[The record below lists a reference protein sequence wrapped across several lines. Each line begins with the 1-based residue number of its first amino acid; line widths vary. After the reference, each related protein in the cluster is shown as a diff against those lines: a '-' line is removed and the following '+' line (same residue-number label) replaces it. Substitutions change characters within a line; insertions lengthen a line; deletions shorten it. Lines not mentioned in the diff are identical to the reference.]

1 MIWDTHAHIDDPVY
15 AEDFQE
21 VLARMKSSGISR
33 VTNVGYD
40 LPSSERSVKLA
51 QDYAFIYAAIGIHP
65 HNAEGVTEE
74 TWAKLLL
81 LAKQPKVLAWGE
93 IGLDYYRDLSPRLIQ
108 KKVFIHQIKLAN
120 EVGLP
125 IVIHN
130 RDAHQD
136 VLEIVKAH
144 PPKYGGVFHC
154 YSGSWEMA
162 NVLLKL
168 GFYLSFAGPVT
179 YKNARHTVEVA
190 GHAPMDRILVET
202 DSPYLTPEPR
212 RGKRNEPTY
221 VQEIV
226 KKIAEI
232 KNLPFEDVA
241 FQTMRNAET
250 IFKISQKV

>member
-1 MIWDTHAHIDDPVY
+1 MIWDTHAHLDDPVY
-15 AEDFQE
+15 TEDFAE
-21 VLARMKSSGISR
+21 VAGRIQSAEISR
-33 VTNVGYD
+33 VTNVGCD
-40 LPSSERSVKLA
+40 LPSSERSVQLA
-51 QDYAFIYAAIGIHP
+51 QDYEFIYAAIGIHP
-65 HNAEGVTEE
+65 HSAEGATDE

-93 IGLDYYRDLSPRLIQ
+93 IGLDYYRDLSPRPIQ
-108 KKVFIHQIKLAN
+108 EEVFIQQIKLAN

-144 PPKYGGVFHC
+144 PPKFGGVFHC

-162 NVLLKL
+162 KVLLNL

-190 GHAPMDRILVET
+190 GYAPLDRLLVET

-221 VQEIV
+221 VREVV
-226 KKIAEI
+226 KKLAEI

-241 FQTMRNAET
+241 AQTMRNAET
-250 IFKISQKV
+250 VFNIK

>member
-1 MIWDTHAHIDDPVY
+1 MIWDTHAHLDDPGY
-15 AEDFQE
+15 TEDFQE
-21 VLARMKSSGISR
+21 VATRMKSSGISR

-40 LPSSERSVKLA
+40 LPSSVRSVKLA
-51 QDYAFIYAAIGIHP
+51 QDFEFIYAAIGIPP
-65 HNAEGVTEE
+65 HNAEGVTDE
-74 TWAKLLL
+74 TWVKLLR
-81 LAKQPKVLAWGE
+81 LAKQPKVIAWGE
-93 IGLDYYRDLSPRLIQ
+93 IGLDYYRDLSPRPIQ
-108 KKVFIHQIKLAN
+108 KEIFIRQIKLAN

-130 RDAHQD
+130 RDAHHD

-144 PPKYGGVFHC
+144 SPQYGGIFHC

-162 NVLLKL
+162 KVLLNL

-190 GHAPMDRILVET
+190 THVPMDRILVET

-221 VQEIV
+221 VREIV

-241 FQTMRNAET
+241 FQTMQNAET
-250 IFKISQKV
+250 VFSTGQKV